1 MKRNNIGQDALC
13 SVARRLVDVQM
24 FASSYVAQIEQDDR
38 EYGEIS
44 DRELPVINR
53 NAFLSWKRQ
62 DVLIHTSLPGTYPE
76 GNICSKWETISP
88 EL

>member
-1 MKRNNIGQDALC
+1 MCRC
-13 SVARRLVDVQM
+13 SQV
-24 FASSYVAQIEQDDR
+24 QIEQDDR

-44 DRELPVINR
+44 DRELHIINR

-62 DVLIHTSLPGTYPE
+62 DVMIHTSLPGTYPE

-88 EL
+88 ELQMALMENEERKGRITGKGS